1 MELLFVILIGVFFAA
16 AVYLMLSKFLVR
28 VLLGVVLLG
37 NAVNL
42 LLFTNGRILRE
53 VPPIIPAG
61 HDVPVTLTANP
72 LPQALILTAIV
83 ISFAL
88 LACALVLAY
97 RAYQELGTVDTHL
110 MRIAEPVAGGRS
122 AGIMADKEVSR

>member
-1 MELLFVILIGVFFAA
+1 METALAVLSGLLMAA
-16 AVYLMLSKFLVR
+16 SVYLMLSRNLIKFLF
-28 VLLGVVLLG
+28 GMII
-37 NAVNL
+37 NTSAVNL
-42 LLFTNGRILRE
+42 LVFNSGGLTRSNAPFLTTEGLPAYRE
-53 VPPIIPAG
+53 M
-61 HDVPVTLTANP
+61 ANSV
-72 LPQALILTAIV
+72 PQALILTAIV

-122 AGIMADKEVSR
+122 AGLGPEKEGAR